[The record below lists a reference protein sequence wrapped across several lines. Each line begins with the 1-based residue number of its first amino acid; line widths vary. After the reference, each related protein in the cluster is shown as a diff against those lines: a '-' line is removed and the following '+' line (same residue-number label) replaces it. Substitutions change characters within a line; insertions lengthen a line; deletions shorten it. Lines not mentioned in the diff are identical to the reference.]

1 MCKNENKSKV
11 KPFKLYPNHEYSNT
25 VMKEQIKKFL
35 NEEQDPK
42 AIEKITAKLN
52 DLLMKGEEVGYIGVQ
67 KKPAL
72 TVFPD
77 SIVLTNKR
85 IIICKPKNL
94 GLSMDFTDY
103 NWDDIEATFVK
114 ENILGSEFSF
124 ATKTDLTISIDY
136 IPKTQAR
143 KIFTY
148 AKEQL
153 DVLKNGV
160 AAHLNNN
167 STADLEAAEHVFSA
181 ETIEEMETEEVIY
194 YSEII
199 PVSLSGYRDEKQHP
213 DGHPEE
219 ATEKA
224 ADLSSEAL
232 FDKLQNY
239 KKLLDNGLI
248 LQGEYDAFKKEIL
261 GQM

>member
-1 MCKNENKSKV
+1 MND
-11 KPFKLYPNHEYSNT
+11 T
-25 VMKEQIKKFL
+25 IKKFL

-42 AIEKITAKLN
+42 AIEKITSKLK

-67 KKPAL
+67 KKPAI

-124 ATKTDLTISIDY
+124 STKTELTISIDY
-136 IPKTQAR
+136 IPKVQAR
-143 KIFTY
+143 KIFTF

-160 AAHLNNN
+160 TP
-167 STADLEAAEHVFSA
+167 TASPIMEEVQNVEAEAEIPV
-181 ETIEEMETEEVIY
+181 EEIETEEVTNFAEIMPVSQASFSSENQY
-194 YSEII
+194 QNSPQEVSSEKAYSE
-199 PVSLSGYRDEKQHP
+199 LSQDE
-213 DGHPEE
+213 
-219 ATEKA
+219 
-224 ADLSSEAL
+224 L
-232 FDKLQNY
+232 FEKLQNY

-261 GQM
+261 SYM

>member
-1 MCKNENKSKV
+1 
-11 KPFKLYPNHEYSNT
+11 
-25 VMKEQIKKFL
+25 MKEQFKKFL

-42 AIEKITAKLN
+42 AIEKITSKLN
-52 DLLMKGEEVGYIGVQ
+52 DLLMKGEEVGYIAVQ
-67 KKPAL
+67 KKPAI

-103 NWDDIEATFVK
+103 TWDDIAGAFVK

-124 ATKTDLTISIDY
+124 NTNTDLSISIDY
-136 IPKTQAR
+136 IPKIQAR
-143 KIFTY
+143 KIYTY

-153 DVLKNGV
+153 DLLKNPV
-160 AAHLNNN
+160 TI
-167 STADLEAAEHVFSA
+167 STSA
-181 ETIEEMETEEVIY
+181 SETIQTEEPEDTVEEVETEEVTNFAEILPAAPSY
-194 YSEII
+194 TETFEPIQQTQSAGERKLSE
-199 PVSLSGYRDEKQHP
+199 LSK
-213 DGHPEE
+213 EE
-219 ATEKA
+219 
-224 ADLSSEAL
+224 L

-248 LQGEYDAFKKEIL
+248 LQGEYDTYKKEIL
-261 GQM
+261 SYM

>member
-1 MCKNENKSKV
+1 
-11 KPFKLYPNHEYSNT
+11 
-25 VMKEQIKKFL
+25 MKEQIKKFL

-42 AIEKITAKLN
+42 AIEKITSKLN
-52 DLLMKGEEVGYIGVQ
+52 DLLMKNEEIGYIAVQ

-77 SIVLTNKR
+77 GVVVTNKR
-85 IIICKPKNL
+85 IIICQPKNL
-94 GLSMDFTDY
+94 GLSMNFTDFT
-103 NWDDIEATFVK
+103 WDEIEGTFVK

-124 ATKTDLTISIDY
+124 STKTQIQVSIDY

-153 DVLKNGV
+153 DILKNP
-160 AAHLNNN
+160 AIIY
-167 STADLEAAEHVFSA
+167 ADEVKIQVPEFPQ
-181 ETIEEMETEEVIY
+181 EEVEEFVEEIETEEVLNY
-194 YSEII
+194 AEIM
-199 PVSLSGYRDEKQHP
+199 PAVSNYAEPIVENTKVSN
-213 DGHPEE
+213 
-219 ATEKA
+219 EKA
-224 ADLSSEAL
+224 TSELTQDEL
-232 FDKLQNY
+232 FAKLQNY

-261 GQM
+261 SLM